1 MDALRAYLTAGP
13 YGGASPTPVLV
24 VREGL
29 DPQRREQLRADL
41 ALSPEERVALAEQ
54 TALVAQIAGSRASRS
69 QVLGFDRVVDFH
81 AWERHEALAR

>member
-1 MDALRAYLTAGP
+1 MEALRAYLLAGP
-13 YGGASPTPVLV
+13 YGGASPAPALV
-24 VREGL
+24 VRDGL
-29 DPQRREQLRADL
+29 DPQRHAQLRADL

-54 TALVAQIAGSRASRS
+54 TALVAQLASSRASRG